1 MALENDDRTLTSEQA
16 LEIGQSGKIILID
29 VRREDEWVS
38 TGLAPNAHAISMS
51 DSNFIGKLE
60 ELTSNNKDHPVAVI
74 CAAEGRSAR
83 VAQALHQE
91 GYNFVYDVAE
101 GMVGGP
107 FGSGWVNKNLP
118 TIAYNAQ

>member
-1 MALENDDRTLTSEQA
+1 
-16 LEIGQSGKIILID
+16 
-29 VRREDEWVS
+29 
-38 TGLAPNAHAISMS
+38 MS

-60 ELTSNNKDHPVAVI
+60 ELTSNKDHPVAVI
-74 CAAEGRSAR
+74 CAAGGRYAR

-107 FGSGWVNKNLP
+107 FVGVG
-118 TIAYNAQ
+118 Q